1 MVQILTSNHPDEKRR
16 NVKDRYKRGLELLGR
31 VDGEGGEHVI
41 ESLSEIAPD
50 VGRYIVEFAFGDI
63 YARDV
68 LSLRNRELA
77 TIASLCSQGACEPQL
92 KVHIKGALNAGLTDE
107 EVVETFVQLIPYIGF
122 PKVLNAIN
130 VAKEVL

>member
-1 MVQILTSNHPDEKRR
+1 
-16 NVKDRYKRGLELLGR
+16 VKDRYKRGLELLGR

-68 LSLRNRELA
+68 LSLRDRELA

-92 KVHIKGALNAGLTDE
+92 KVHIKGALNAGLTNE
-107 EVVETFVQLIPYIGF
+107 EIIETFIQLIPYVGF
-122 PKVLNAIN
+122 PKVLNAIS
-130 VAKEVL
+130 VAKEVLQ